1 MILEVAMLQV
11 KPGEEI
17 NFETDF
23 AIAGQ
28 YISAVKGY
36 AGHSL
41 SKCIQQA
48 NKYMLLVHW
57 ENLADHTVGF
67 RESDHYKDWKRL
79 LHHYYHP
86 FPTVEHYECIIEN
99 KISD

>member
-1 MILEVAMLQV
+1 MILEVAMLYV
-11 KPGEEI
+11 KQGEEI

-28 YISAVKGY
+28 YISAIKGY
-36 AGHSL
+36 GGHSL
-41 SKCIQQA
+41 SKCLNQA
-48 NKYMLLVHW
+48 NKYILLVNW

-79 LHHYYHP
+79 LHHYYQP
-86 FPTVEHYECIIEN
+86 FPIVEHYECVIAN
-99 KISD
+99 RVGD